1 MANYADVKVHI
12 QAGTG
17 QGGSSPPPTSN
28 GWVRAK
34 SQDGNGNWTVDSEYW
49 FYYSG
54 GNGNG
59 SGNGG
64 TAGGEV
70 DIPAADGGT
79 FTVGPSGNE
88 VINSISFI
96 ETQTPPPATPN
107 YTTSGPV
114 GGIFTVSDRAH
125 EDPAGDSDAFDVF
138 ACANNSPGATLLKCD
153 PIIRNIR

>member
-96 ETQTPPPATPN
+96 ETQTPRQLHPTTLRAVRLAASSQFQIEPMKTRQVILMRLMCLPAR
-107 YTTSGPV
+107 TTRP
-114 GGIFTVSDRAH
+114 
-125 EDPAGDSDAFDVF
+125 E
-138 ACANNSPGATLLKCD
+138 LLY
-153 PIIRNIR
+153 